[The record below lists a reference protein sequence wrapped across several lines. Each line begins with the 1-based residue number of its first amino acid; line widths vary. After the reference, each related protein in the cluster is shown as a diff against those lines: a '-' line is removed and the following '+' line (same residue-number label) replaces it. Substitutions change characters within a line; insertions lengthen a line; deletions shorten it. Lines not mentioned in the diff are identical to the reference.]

1 MLSAAS
7 LIENAE
13 HFRLLFWGIPV
24 TLIVA
29 GSVFL
34 EQETPVRF
42 PKLLTLIGDSSYS
55 TYLLHV
61 FVVMAG
67 ATLLKH
73 GYFTAPF
80 VADLLALTV
89 VVGALVLGYVAY
101 FLLERNLQQ
110 YLKAKVSG
118 F

>member
-1 MLSAAS
+1 M
-7 LIENAE
+7 IENAE

-42 PKLLTLIGDSSYS
+42 PRLLTLIGDSSYS

-101 FLLERNLQQ
+101 FLLERNLQR